1 MTHKELAE
9 FLNSVADTVNLDL
22 YYGQYIGKK
31 EKYLIWFL
39 NQSDDFYADGS
50 NYKKVRAFTLQHYSP
65 TKDFATDE
73 KIEAAL
79 NEGGFTY
86 STFDSYI
93 SEEKVNI
100 TTYEMEFLND
110 EQSEI

>member
-1 MTHKELAE
+1 MTYKELAE
-9 FLNSVADTVNLDL
+9 FLNSVANSVNLDL
-22 YYGQYIGKK
+22 YYGQYIGKQ
-31 EKYLIWFL
+31 EEYLIWFL

-65 TKDFATDE
+65 TKDFAKDE